1 MRRLGWRGG
10 WVMATVLAA
19 AVAGCAGEPAAST
32 ATTPGPPL
40 TTAPPGSTTT
50 PASSSTATTA
60 TTTTA
65 APRFTIGE
73 PSLFPPDPLPG
84 SGGAN
89 GSGCPPEGDLLD
101 GVWFGFV
108 LERTGDGVVFDPACF
123 YFGEAAEAAAAEDGE
138 EIFGLH
144 YIRNAGGSRPV
155 LEIAPAVPV
164 DSIVQAGDGLGFER
178 LRFADWPAAAGE
190 YTPCPGE
197 GCSVWIYLDGGEVA
211 GVVEQYLP

>member
-1 MRRLGWRGG
+1 
-10 WVMATVLAA
+10 VVAAFLAA
-19 AVAGCAGEPAAST
+19 AVVGCAGEPAAST
-32 ATTPGPPL
+32 STTVPATTPSVP
-40 TTAPPGSTTT
+40 ASTTT

-84 SGGAN
+84 SGGAS
-89 GSGCPPEGDLLD
+89 GSGCPPEGGLLD

-108 LERTGDGVVFDPACF
+108 PERTDGGVVFDPACF

-138 EIFGLH
+138 EISGPH
-144 YIRNAGGSRPV
+144 YVRNAGGGRPV
-155 LEIAPAVPV
+155 LDVAPAVPV
-164 DSIVQAGDGLGFER
+164 ESIVQTGDGLGFER

-197 GCSVWIYLDGGEVA
+197 GCSVWIYIDGGGVA
-211 GVVEQYLP
+211 GIVEQYLP